1 MTDVYEQSRFA
12 HLVEATAKGILMSHQ
27 NVAFSSTP
35 VLYGTVSSKTGHTA
49 AATKVLALGVMLA
62 ASLSTPLQ
70 SANHS
75 LDHKVEQKHVQH
87 SQPLVTEKQNFDLQ
101 TLAQQLKHP
110 WGMAFLPSGELLVTE
125 RNGGLVLLDL
135 KGKRVDIKGLPPI
148 KAKGQGGL
156 LDVAVDP
163 EFAKNQ
169 WIYFSY
175 AEPGADGKGA
185 DSTALARARL
195 QDGVLRDVTVLF
207 SQQPKVDSFGHY
219 GGRIVIEPSSKTHP
233 NGLIYLTLGERYKR
247 RDDAQTLDNHHG
259 KIVRI
264 QRDGT
269 VPSDNPF
276 VGKAGALPEIFS
288 LGHRNVQG
296 AALHPAT
303 GQLWT
308 HEHGP
313 QGGDEINPIR
323 PAVNYGWPVIT
334 YGEEYGGGVI
344 GKTHAD
350 GLVQPLHYWVPS
362 IAPSGL
368 VFYQHDLIPAWRGHL
383 LLGSLK
389 FGQLVRVE
397 LDASQQKVVAQE
409 RIMIGK
415 RVRDVEQ
422 GPDGAVYL
430 LTDEDNG
437 QVLRLVPQA
446 AAVGAPSR

>member
-1 MTDVYEQSRFA
+1 MLHHSFA
-12 HLVEATAKGILMSHQ
+12 C
-27 NVAFSSTP
+27 SSARSAC
-35 VLYGTVSSKTGHTA
+35 GA
-49 AATKVLALGVMLA
+49 ANARNSNARTKALGSMALGVMVGALWC
-62 ASLSTPLQ
+62 LPLQ
-70 SANHS
+70 AANSSLHVASVGVQSVSAQN
-75 LDHKVEQKHVQH
+75 VVVQS
-87 SQPLVTEKQNFDLQ
+87 SQTLATEKQTFALQ

-135 KGKRVDIKGLPPI
+135 KGKRTDINGLPAI

-163 EFAKNQ
+163 DFANNQ

-175 AEPGADGKGA
+175 AEPAADGKGA
-185 DSTALARARL
+185 SSAKDSTALARARL
-195 QDGVLRDVTVLF
+195 HNGTLQDIKVLF

-219 GGRIVIEPSSKTHP
+219 GGRIVIDASSKTHP

-276 VGKAGALPEIFS
+276 VGKRGALPEIFS

-313 QGGDEINPIR
+313 QGGDEINPIA

-368 VFYQHDLIPAWRGHL
+368 LFYQHDLIPAWRGHL

-437 QVLRLVPQA
+437 QVLRLMPQA
-446 AAVGAPSR
+446 AVVGAL